1 MRAITFDALGTP
13 PVLREDLEAPSPA
26 RGEVLVR
33 VHASSVNP
41 VDNAI
46 AAGMLSGMVEHTF
59 PVTLGRDY
67 AGMVEQVGA
76 DVTRYAAGDEVY
88 GFLPHANPT
97 VHDGSWAELIVV
109 PEDTFIARKPD
120 GVDLA
125 TAGAAPLATIAA
137 MTCIDALDLSEDDV
151 ILVVGAP
158 GGVGSFA
165 VQLAARARATVIAP
179 ALPEDEDYLRGLG
192 VSDVIAREGDVV
204 AAVRERHPDG
214 VDALVDLVSYA
225 PGAFDAALKAG
236 ARVASTNGA
245 AGEGEGRTNVMA
257 APSTENLERLGA
269 LLADVSLRVPVQ
281 GTYDLA
287 QAPEALGAPTHT
299 QGKLAIRVR

>member
-1 MRAITFDALGTP
+1 
-13 PVLREDLEAPSPA
+13 
-26 RGEVLVR
+26 
-33 VHASSVNP
+33 
-41 VDNAI
+41 
-46 AAGMLSGMVEHTF
+46 
-59 PVTLGRDY
+59 
-67 AGMVEQVGA
+67 
-76 DVTRYAAGDEVY
+76 
-88 GFLPHANPT
+88 
-97 VHDGSWAELIVV
+97 V
-109 PEDTFIARKPD
+109 PEDAFIARKPD

-125 TAGAAPLATIAA
+125 TAGAAPLAAIAA

-204 AAVRERHPDG
+204 AAVRKRHPDG

-236 ARVASTNGA
+236 ARAASTNGA

-287 QAPEALGAPTHT
+287 QAPEALGALGATHT